1 METSDVPN
9 GFPAGALP
17 TRRAKHDMQWRN
29 PLAKWLLHFA
39 SSQRNIDWVA
49 IWFGGTVSVLALAW
63 AVVVLVMRIFW

>member
-1 METSDVPN
+1 
-9 GFPAGALP
+9 
-17 TRRAKHDMQWRN
+17 MQWRN